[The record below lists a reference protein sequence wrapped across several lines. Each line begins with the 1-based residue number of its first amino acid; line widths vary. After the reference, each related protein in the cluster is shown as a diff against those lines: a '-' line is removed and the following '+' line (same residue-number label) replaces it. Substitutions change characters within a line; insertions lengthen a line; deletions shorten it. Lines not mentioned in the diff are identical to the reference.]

1 MKKKRNGQESQE
13 GHIRISNRE
22 TVRYQ
27 THRNGLLTLL
37 GIGAVILFSLIL
49 LLLMK
54 NYTDRRITQANDL
67 LNRESTEYNE
77 LEKRIYERES
87 FRRVFDLTVPN
98 LVGVSASRYA
108 FLTNYSKVITT
119 GVIYDDRGFIIVPA
133 EMVRGQEE
141 IYVRTFEG
149 EQEVLSTAYVIG
161 VDEPSGLGL
170 IKLRDLGGVP
180 PLKPV
185 EHKLSLAQTTLLIA
199 LPKGN
204 PDTGNLTMG
213 QIHSTEELFTIVEDK
228 ERTKLPVFLI
238 STSLYFGNDGGAVVT
253 MDGSLAGIASM
264 ELTERLGV
272 SPYTAVVPS
281 SELEK
286 IVDRIQSR
294 ESFLSATFGLE
305 GEMLK
310 IPGLDQ
316 VGFYVLEVAEGSTA
330 QRGGIQPT
338 DIILTVDGM
347 TMDLDQTLDD
357 YIKGKKAGED
367 VVITLWRLNETLT
380 FSVKIY

>member
-1 MKKKRNGQESQE
+1 MKKKQNGQESQE

-22 TVRYQ
+22 TVRYR

-37 GIGAVILFSLIL
+37 GVGAVILFSMIL

-54 NYTDRRITQANDL
+54 NYTDRRIVQANDL

-87 FRRVFDLTVPN
+87 FRTAFDITVPN
-98 LVGVSASRYA
+98 LVGISASRYA
-108 FLTNYSKVITT
+108 FQANSSKAVTT
-119 GVIYDDRGFIIVPA
+119 GVVYGETGYILAPA
-133 EMVRGQEE
+133 EMVREREQ
-141 IYVRTFEG
+141 IYVRFFEQ
-149 EQEVLSTAYVIG
+149 EQEVLLEASVIG

-170 IKLRDLGGVP
+170 LKLKGLEDVP
-180 PLKPV
+180 RLKLM
-185 EHKLSLAQTTLLIA
+185 ENKLSLAQTTLLIA
-199 LPKGN
+199 MPKGN
-204 PDTGNLTMG
+204 PDTGNLAMG
-213 QIHSTEELFTIVEDK
+213 QIHAVEELYTIVENK
-228 ERTKLPVFLI
+228 ESTKLPVFLI
-238 STSLYFGNDGGAVVT
+238 STSLYFGNKGGAVVT
-253 MDGSLAGIASM
+253 LDGSLAGIASM

-286 IVDRIQSR
+286 IVDRIQSGD
-294 ESFLSATFGLE
+294 SSLSATFGLE
-305 GEMLK
+305 GEMLE

-316 VGFYVLEVAEGSTA
+316 VGFYVLEVADDSTA

-347 TMDLDQTLDD
+347 ALDTNRTIDD
-357 YIKGKKAGED
+357 YIKGKRAGDD
-367 VVITLWRLNETLT
+367 VVITLSRLNETLS
-380 FSVKIY
+380 FVVKIY

>member
-22 TVRYQ
+22 TVRYR

-54 NYTDRRITQANDL
+54 NYTDRRIIQANDL

-87 FRRVFDLTVPN
+87 FRTAFDLTVPN

-108 FLTNYSKVITT
+108 FQANSSKAVTT
-119 GVIYDDRGFIIVPA
+119 GVIYGERGYILVPA
-133 EMVRGQEE
+133 EMIRGQEE
-141 IYVRTFEG
+141 IYVRLFEQD
-149 EQEVLSTAYVIG
+149 QEVLSVASVIG

-170 IKLRDLGGVP
+170 IKLRDLDDSS

-185 EHKLSLAQTTLLIA
+185 ENKLSLAQTTLLIA
-199 LPKGN
+199 LPKGD

-213 QIHSTEELFTIVEDK
+213 QIHAAEELYTIVENK

-238 STSLYFGNDGGAVVT
+238 STSLYFGNNGGAVVT

-294 ESFLSATFGLE
+294 ESSLSATFGLE
-305 GEMLK
+305 GEMLE

-316 VGFYVLEVAEGSTA
+316 VGFYVLEVAEDSTA

-338 DIILTVDGM
+338 DIIFTVDGM
-347 TMDLDQTLDD
+347 VMDLDRTLDD
-357 YIKGKKAGED
+357 YIKGKKAGDE
-367 VVITLWRLNETLT
+367 VVVTLSRLNETLS